1 MISGRISD
9 WMLSTYTIVKLQ
21 AVDLNNSENLC
32 GLEAMYEWRCVLGA
46 VKVLTQSKFYSAF
59 MIICPLPYVSYKNI
73 RYFLTFIVAEM
84 LIF

>member
-46 VKVLTQSKFYSAF
+46 VKVLT
-59 MIICPLPYVSYKNI
+59 
-73 RYFLTFIVAEM
+73 
-84 LIF
+84 